1 MENISLTQITKLFD
15 IQDIEK
21 HLVAHFLRY
30 NTISYSKSSFV
41 CEYLAGFQPNPILMT
56 YIQALN
62 HNSIEDIAVD
72 MELLIP
78 AEDKRVNGA
87 FFTPAYIVDYI
98 IKHINP
104 SYDAKIIDISCGSGA
119 FLLGMVR
126 FITKTYN
133 KTVADCIRD
142 NVYGADILDYNI
154 ERSKLLLSLM
164 ALINGEV
171 IELQD
176 MNLTCCDSLK
186 HNWTIKFDAV
196 VGNPPYVKFQDMDDE
211 TRNFLLQKYETT
223 KFGTYNLYF
232 AFFEEG
238 LKILAEG
245 GKLGYITPNNYF
257 TSLSGE
263 CLRTYFQ
270 REKCISEIID
280 FNATKVFDVQTYT
293 SITFMNREK
302 NTEILY
308 SRIENGQNPID
319 YLSNI
324 SLTPNL
330 YDDLNEKKWRLL
342 CGNERYNITRIENCG
357 QSIGNMFNIC
367 AGIATLKDEVYF
379 INHTDEDEKYYYITR
394 ENKHFQIEKDI
405 TRPLVK
411 ISDMKKIEDIKS
423 NKRHI
428 IFPYKSEK
436 GKAVAIPE
444 ETMKTEYP
452 KCYEY
457 FDYVKEILKGR
468 GKGKHIYTP
477 FYAYGRTQGLNRT
490 GIKLLTPTFSK
501 APRFLLDEN
510 ELGFFTNGYGVY
522 LRESNLSLFDCELI
536 SQPNNL
542 DVIQK
547 ILNSAVMEYYVDKTS
562 VAIEG
567 GYPCYQKNFIERFS
581 IPSMTEDEIQQL
593 RSLNTTRQINE
604 FLIEKYH
611 LNLPV
616 PNLCS

>member
-41 CEYLAGFQPNPILMT
+41 CEYLVGFQPNPILMT

-411 ISDMKKIEDIKS
+411 ISDMKKNRI
-423 NKRHI
+423 
-428 IFPYKSEK
+428 YK
-436 GKAVAIPE
+436 V
-444 ETMKTEYP
+444 
-452 KCYEY
+452 
-457 FDYVKEILKGR
+457 
-468 GKGKHIYTP
+468 
-477 FYAYGRTQGLNRT
+477 
-490 GIKLLTPTFSK
+490 
-501 APRFLLDEN
+501 
-510 ELGFFTNGYGVY
+510 
-522 LRESNLSLFDCELI
+522 
-536 SQPNNL
+536 
-542 DVIQK
+542 
-547 ILNSAVMEYYVDKTS
+547 
-562 VAIEG
+562 
-567 GYPCYQKNFIERFS
+567 
-581 IPSMTEDEIQQL
+581 
-593 RSLNTTRQINE
+593 
-604 FLIEKYH
+604 
-611 LNLPV
+611 
-616 PNLCS
+616 